1 MPPVGYE
8 TLPWVPR
15 GDLQLLSRRR
25 RALIPATYEAALP
38 ARIADCAP
46 TTPGWLAAELDDAS
60 AAIVRFDSRSWTGAA
75 ATELAP
81 LVTVLLRSES
91 AASSRIENLTVGAR
105 QLALAELGADASRN
119 AELVAG
125 NVAAMEAAVT
135 LADGIDARSIRAMHG
150 ALMAAHDPAE
160 AGRWRTQ
167 QVWIGSSS
175 DSPAGA
181 LFVPPQPARIDVA
194 MGDLVSFMARDDLP
208 VLLQAAIAHAQFE
221 TVHPFTDGNGR
232 TGRALLHALLRAKGL
247 ARGVTVPVS
256 AGLLTDT
263 AGYFGSLD
271 AYRAGDPVPII
282 EQVARSAQQGV
293 VHGTWL
299 VDRLAEIRQR
309 WLDGAR
315 FRRGSAALRL
325 TNVLVGQPA
334 VNLSFVQRKM
344 DVSQT
349 AARRAIDHLVL
360 AGILAESTDRRR
372 NRVWIAR
379 DVVDALDEFADRAG
393 RRVLPQERSLGETT

>member
-175 DSPAGA
+175 DNPAGA

-247 ARGVTVPVS
+247 ARWVTVPVS

>member
-60 AAIVRFDSRSWTGAA
+60 AAIVRFDSRSWTDAA

-247 ARGVTVPVS
+247 ARWVTVPVS

-334 VNLSFVQRKM
+334 VNLSFVQRKL

>member
-60 AAIVRFDSRSWTGAA
+60 AAIVRFDSRSWTDAA

-175 DSPAGA
+175 DNPAGA
-181 LFVPPQPARIDVA
+181 LFVPRSPLGSTWPW
-194 MGDLVSFMARDDLP
+194 
-208 VLLQAAIAHAQFE
+208 AI
-221 TVHPFTDGNGR
+221 
-232 TGRALLHALLRAKGL
+232 
-247 ARGVTVPVS
+247 
-256 AGLLTDT
+256 
-263 AGYFGSLD
+263 
-271 AYRAGDPVPII
+271 
-282 EQVARSAQQGV
+282 
-293 VHGTWL
+293 W
-299 VDRLAEIRQR
+299 
-309 WLDGAR
+309 
-315 FRRGSAALRL
+315 
-325 TNVLVGQPA
+325 
-334 VNLSFVQRKM
+334 
-344 DVSQT
+344 
-349 AARRAIDHLVL
+349 
-360 AGILAESTDRRR
+360 
-372 NRVWIAR
+372 
-379 DVVDALDEFADRAG
+379 
-393 RRVLPQERSLGETT
+393 

>member
-334 VNLSFVQRKM
+334 VNLSFVQRKL

>member
-8 TLPWVPR
+8 TLPWVPT

-247 ARGVTVPVS
+247 ARWVTVPVS

>member
-60 AAIVRFDSRSWTGAA
+60 AAIVRFDSRSWTDAA

-175 DSPAGA
+175 DNPAGA

>member
-60 AAIVRFDSRSWTGAA
+60 AAIVRFDSRSWTDAA

-175 DSPAGA
+175 DNPAGA

-247 ARGVTVPVS
+247 ARWVTVPVS

>member
-247 ARGVTVPVS
+247 ARWVTVPVS

>member
-247 ARGVTVPVS
+247 ARWVTVPVS

-360 AGILAESTDRRR
+360 AGILAESTERRR

>member
-181 LFVPPQPARIDVA
+181 LFVPPQPARMDVA

-247 ARGVTVPVS
+247 ARWVTVPVS

-334 VNLSFVQRKM
+334 VNLSFVQRKL

-372 NRVWIAR
+372 NRVWIAG

-393 RRVLPQERSLGETT
+393 RRVLPQERSLGETN

>member
-282 EQVARSAQQGV
+282 EQVARSAQRGV

-372 NRVWIAR
+372 NRVWIAG

>member
-334 VNLSFVQRKM
+334 VNLSFVQRKL

-360 AGILAESTDRRR
+360 AGILAESTERRR

>member
-175 DSPAGA
+175 DNPAGA

-247 ARGVTVPVS
+247 ARWVTVPVS

-372 NRVWIAR
+372 NRVWIAG

>member
-60 AAIVRFDSRSWTGAA
+60 AAIVRFDSRSWTDAA

-175 DSPAGA
+175 DNPAGA

-334 VNLSFVQRKM
+334 VNLSFVQRKL

-360 AGILAESTDRRR
+360 AGILAESTERRR

>member
-247 ARGVTVPVS
+247 ARWVTVPVS

-334 VNLSFVQRKM
+334 VNLSFVQRKL

-360 AGILAESTDRRR
+360 AGILAESTERRR

>member
-60 AAIVRFDSRSWTGAA
+60 AAIVRFDSRSWTDAA

-247 ARGVTVPVS
+247 ARWVTVPVS

>member
-60 AAIVRFDSRSWTGAA
+60 AAIVRFDSRSWTDAA

>member
-360 AGILAESTDRRR
+360 AGILAESTERRR

>member
-60 AAIVRFDSRSWTGAA
+60 AAIVRFDSRSWTDAA

-175 DSPAGA
+175 DNPAGA

-247 ARGVTVPVS
+247 ARWVTVPVS

-334 VNLSFVQRKM
+334 VNLSFVQRKL

-360 AGILAESTDRRR
+360 AGILAESTERRR

-393 RRVLPQERSLGETT
+393 RQVLPQERSLGETT

>member
-1 MPPVGYE
+1 M
-8 TLPWVPR
+8 
-15 GDLQLLSRRR
+15 
-25 RALIPATYEAALP
+25 
-38 ARIADCAP
+38 
-46 TTPGWLAAELDDAS
+46 
-60 AAIVRFDSRSWTGAA
+60 
-75 ATELAP
+75 
-81 LVTVLLRSES
+81 
-91 AASSRIENLTVGAR
+91 
-105 QLALAELGADASRN
+105 
-119 AELVAG
+119 AG

-334 VNLSFVQRKM
+334 VNLSFVQRKL

-360 AGILAESTDRRR
+360 AGILAESTERRR